1 MGIPRFPVL
10 TGRRWADQAPFVL
23 AIFVTAQVLDGI
35 LTYWGLHRIGP
46 EVEANTYLAS
56 AIASLGAVPVLLAAK
71 LVGCVC
77 GAILYLTER
86 YRALAI
92 SAGLYLG
99 VAVIPWL
106 LIVLLH
112 VR

>member
-1 MGIPRFPVL
+1 VAIPRFPVL
-10 TGRRWADQAPFVL
+10 TGRRWADQAPLILV
-23 AIFVTAQVLDGI
+23 IFLTAQVLDGI

-46 EVEANTYLAS
+46 DVEANTYLAG
-56 AIASLGAVPVLLAAK
+56 AMQSLGAAPVLFAAK
-71 LVGCVC
+71 SVGSLC

-92 SAGLYLG
+92 AAGLYLG
-99 VAVIPWL
+99 VAIIPWL

-112 VR
+112 F

>member
-1 MGIPRFPVL
+1 VATPRFPVF

-23 AIFVTAQVLDGI
+23 AIFVTAQVLDGV

-46 EVEANTYLAS
+46 DVEANTYLAS
-56 AIASLGAVPVLLAAK
+56 AIQALGAAPVLFAAKSLG
-71 LVGCVC
+71 CMC
-77 GAILYLTER
+77 GAILYITER

-99 VAVIPWL
+99 VAIIPWL
-106 LIVLLH
+106 LIILLH
-112 VR
+112 LG